1 MIAHTTRESYV
12 VAQHPDQ
19 PGRYWSRRLSD
30 GNAMRPVS
38 DDPDGF
44 GPIEQAQ
51 LSDPRFCKQP
61 TDMTWRPGLHRTN
74 PDFTVLTPCKL
85 VRVTVTTIYEVT
97 EGS

>member
-1 MIAHTTRESYV
+1 MKTIREIGV
-12 VAQHPDQ
+12 VAQHPDN
-19 PGRYWSRRLSD
+19 PDRFWSRREQD
-30 GNAMRPVS
+30 GNAMRPIG
-38 DDPDGF
+38 DDDGF
-44 GPIEQAQ
+44 GPIEYAHV
-51 LSDPRFCKQP
+51 SNPDYCKHP